1 MWFKRHKW
9 KVILPVLVAL
19 ILTGA
24 FLLGGGPAGT
34 DEDLSAAPSL
44 SASAPVQ
51 TPGESV
57 LPLPTVS
64 PTSPGETAVP
74 ATPEPNPETEGEAE
88 TSALPSESPT
98 PAPTESI
105 QTSPNPSPS
114 PSPSPETGLSCTIS
128 VSCATILNN
137 MEALD
142 PNKTELVPESGWILA
157 PVTLSFTEGE
167 SVFDLLQRV
176 LRDYGIHMEYSD
188 TPIYDSAYI
197 EGIGNLYE
205 MDCGPQSGWMYRVN
219 GQFPNYGCSR
229 YILADGDRVEWV
241 YTCDLGL
248 DVGGGYAAG
257 G

>member
-1 MWFKRHKW
+1 
-9 KVILPVLVAL
+9 
-19 ILTGA
+19 
-24 FLLGGGPAGT
+24 
-34 DEDLSAAPSL
+34 
-44 SASAPVQ
+44 
-51 TPGESV
+51 
-57 LPLPTVS
+57 
-64 PTSPGETAVP
+64 
-74 ATPEPNPETEGEAE
+74 
-88 TSALPSESPT
+88 
-98 PAPTESI
+98 
-105 QTSPNPSPS
+105 
-114 PSPSPETGLSCTIS
+114 
-128 VSCATILNN
+128 

-142 PNKTELVPESGWILA
+142 PNKTELVPDSGWILA